1 MPLGESVPAPR
12 FLFKSASLR
21 NREIHRVIDISTT
34 LAKVL
39 SQTNRVNCIKW
50 PETPLFVQYW
60 TY

>member
-12 FLFKSASLR
+12 FLFKSSSLL
-21 NREIHRVIDISTT
+21 NSKIHRAIDISTT

-39 SQTNRVNCIKW
+39 SQTKRIKYKKW
-50 PETPLFVQYW
+50 LETPSFVQYW